1 MRDYGPGFSQKAL
14 FHGKEAFFSGDES
27 RHDRTHQGLGLSIAA
42 DFMKRQGG
50 FVEYQNVDKSQ
61 GAEVDLYE
69 EIIGFPE
76 SVLLHGRYH
85 DILKN
90 KVILSGSKMLF

>member
-1 MRDYGPGFSQKAL
+1 M
-14 FHGKEAFFSGDES
+14 
-27 RHDRTHQGLGLSIAA
+27 
-42 DFMKRQGG
+42 
-50 FVEYQNVDKSQ
+50 
-61 GAEVDLYE
+61 DLYE

-90 KVILSGSKMLF
+90 KVILSESKELCRRSGTQEVWT

>member
-1 MRDYGPGFSQKAL
+1 M
-14 FHGKEAFFSGDES
+14 
-27 RHDRTHQGLGLSIAA
+27 
-42 DFMKRQGG
+42 
-50 FVEYQNVDKSQ
+50 
-61 GAEVDLYE
+61 DLYE

-90 KVILSGSKMLF
+90 KVILSGSKNAVLGQQDSGGRDINAYIFN

>member
-1 MRDYGPGFSQKAL
+1 
-14 FHGKEAFFSGDES
+14 
-27 RHDRTHQGLGLSIAA
+27 
-42 DFMKRQGG
+42 
-50 FVEYQNVDKSQ
+50 
-61 GAEVDLYE
+61 VDLYE

-90 KVILSGSKMLF
+90 KVILSGSKVLFEGSRTQEVGT